1 MAESLRDQLAASF
14 DKITTAPET
23 PDAVEV
29 DTVDTSAPA
38 ESEVAAKEPTPS
50 KIAEA
55 PKAKSEARA
64 AAVAERE
71 RDADGKFLP
80 KAEAGATKPAEPVPT
95 AAKIHK
101 AAPAASAAP
110 ADPAVAQAPVA
121 PVKPRPPRPSSWKKE
136 YWDHWDK
143 LDPALAEYMHTRE
156 SQFAQGVSTY
166 KAEAEAAKPLME
178 ALQQFTPE
186 LKQHGVEPTKWIT
199 ELGHVHRT
207 LALGAP
213 QQKLETLARVAQAY
227 GVPLQAL
234 YDPQAQQQYLAQGQ
248 HQRPLPPPPHQQMLT
263 RAEAEK
269 LFQEKYLEQ
278 SSTQELERFAAD
290 TAKHPHFDEVRN
302 TMSGLLQ
309 ANLADDLESAYQAA
323 LRLPA
328 HANLY
333 EADQQQVRA
342 AEEQRRKDAEAQRV
356 LKAKAK
362 AVSPSSATPSGPG
375 SEEKAKG
382 LRSSI
387 AAAFE
392 QHEGGRV

>member
-23 PDAVEV
+23 PSETVDVDTPV
-29 DTVDTSAPA
+29 DDTVDTAPA
-38 ESEVAAKEPTPS
+38 SPSPPSS

-101 AAPAASAAP
+101 AAPAGPAA
-110 ADPAVAQAPVA
+110 AQAPIAPVA

-136 YWDHWDK
+136 YWDHLDK

-156 SQFAQGVSTY
+156 IQFAQGVSTY
-166 KAEAEAAKPLME
+166 KAEAEAAKPLIE

-278 SSTQELERFAAD
+278 SSTQELDRFAAD
-290 TAKHPHFDEVRN
+290 AVNHPHFDEVRN

>member
-23 PDAVEV
+23 PSETVDVDTPV
-29 DTVDTSAPA
+29 DDTVDTAPA
-38 ESEVAAKEPTPS
+38 SPASPPSS

-101 AAPAASAAP
+101 AAPA
-110 ADPAVAQAPVA
+110 DPAVAQAPIEPVA

-278 SSTQELERFAAD
+278 SSTQELDRFAAD
-290 TAKHPHFDEVRN
+290 AVNHPHFDEVRN